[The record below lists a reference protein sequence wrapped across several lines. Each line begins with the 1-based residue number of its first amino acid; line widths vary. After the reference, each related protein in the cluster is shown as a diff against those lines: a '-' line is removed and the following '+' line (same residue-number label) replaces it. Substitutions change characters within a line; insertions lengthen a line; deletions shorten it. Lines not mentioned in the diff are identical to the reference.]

1 MSRLSTLLSSKHMV
15 LMGLICVVITAAHS
29 TVPPDASTVHS
40 SGSSRAA
47 QLLDVLLPDVEGM
60 AEANHAFGQQLSLYE
75 DRALV
80 SAPGAPGGLVY
91 VMEHDGSQWLESA
104 MLKPTDSNPGDAFG
118 VAVSLHQNR
127 ALIGATKLDAGGD
140 PKGWVYVFDYDGMNW
155 QETQRFNAA
164 DTQLSDDFGLA
175 VSLWGDW
182 ALVGAK
188 SLPNPDALAGAAYLF
203 NFDGMAW
210 NEVVKLTPVDSR
222 GGMNFGAAVSLM
234 GDRAVVGATELFA
247 NTSDLG
253 AAYVFDYDGM
263 NWLESQK
270 LVASDGALADSFG
283 VAVSLHNERL
293 LIGAT
298 GVDISN
304 VNQAGAAYVFD
315 HDGLTWSETQKITAT
330 DFGSGDRFGQSV
342 SIYGD
347 WLVVGSDLDD
357 AGTVESGSAYVFH
370 ESNGTWVEVLKIR
383 PQVSSFAHL
392 GSAVSVYADRIL
404 TGAPFD
410 EGLQV
415 KSGTVFVHE
424 YDGLDWNQS
433 SIMIPLDGPANNRF
447 GTAVSLDQ
455 NRALIGAEY
464 AAILGRESGA
474 AYVFEFDGNQWQQQQ
489 TLIPDDGGILDHF
502 GVEVFLSGDRAFVSS
517 YNGSGSVYV
526 FEFDGLNWNQ
536 THKVFSPDATP
547 GSGFG
552 RSVRV
557 DGDRLLVGAY
567 ADTHAGIGSGAAYVF
582 DFDGLNWT
590 QNQKIGPDDGA
601 FDDRFGWAVS
611 LAGNSA
617 FVGSFMDDDD
627 GTFSGSVYVFTY
639 DGLTWAAT
647 QKLTASDAAVG
658 DQFGISLSVG
668 GDVLVVGADKDN
680 DLGGNSG
687 SVYVYQNDGLIW
699 QEMQKLTAI
708 DGGSND
714 QFGYSVDVENNR
726 ILVGA
731 YRADGSL
738 VNSGSAYVFDF
749 DGNDWLYTQ
758 KLESAGASPSFFG
771 LSVSLSEGLSLVGSS
786 FDDISGFQNAGAA
799 YVFAADDLIFST
811 GFDL

>member
-1 MSRLSTLLSSKHMV
+1 MSTSYTPLSLRHMV
-15 LMGLICVVITAAHS
+15 CIGLIFIAITVAHS
-29 TVPPDASTVHS
+29 TVPTDDSTVHS
-40 SGSSRAA
+40 SNSSRAA
-47 QLLDVLLPDVEGM
+47 QLLDVLLPDAEGV
-60 AEANHAFGQQLSLYE
+60 AEANHYFGQQLSLFE

-104 MLKPTDSNPGDAFG
+104 LLKPTDSNPGDAFG

-140 PKGWVYVFDYDGMNW
+140 PTGWVYVFDYDGMNW

-188 SLPNPDALAGAAYLF
+188 SLPNPDTLAGAAYLF
-203 NFDGMAW
+203 SFDGMEW
-210 NEVVKLTPVDSR
+210 SEVLKLTPSDSR
-222 GGMNFGAAVSLM
+222 GGMNFGTAVSLM
-234 GDRAVVGATELFA
+234 GNRAVVGATETFA
-247 NTSDLG
+247 NAPNNG
-253 AAYVFDYDGM
+253 AAYVFEYDGL

-270 LVASDGALADSFG
+270 LVASDGALADLFG
-283 VAVSLHNERL
+283 GAVSLHNDRL

-298 GVDISN
+298 GVDVGN
-304 VNQAGAAYVFD
+304 ANQAGAGYIFD
-315 HDGLTWSETQKITAT
+315 HDGLSWSETQKITAT
-330 DFGSGDRFGQSV
+330 DFGNGDFFGQSV

-357 AGTVESGSAYVFH
+357 AGTIESGSAYVFH
-370 ESNGTWVEVLKIR
+370 ELNGSWVEALKIR

-410 EGLQV
+410 EGLHV

-433 SIMIPLDGPANNRF
+433 STMIPLDGPANNRF

-455 NRALIGAEY
+455 SRALIGAKD
-464 AAILGRESGA
+464 AAIWGRESGA
-474 AYVFEFDGNQWQQQQ
+474 AYVFEFDGNQWQQQHI
-489 TLIPDDGGILDHF
+489 LIPDDGGILDHF
-502 GVEVFLSGDRAFVSS
+502 GVAVFLSGDRAFVGSDI
-517 YNGSGSVYV
+517 GSGSVYV

-536 THKVFSPDATP
+536 THKLFSADASP
-547 GSGFG
+547 VSGFG

-557 DGDRLLVGAY
+557 DGNRMLVGAY
-567 ADTHAGIGSGAAYVF
+567 ADNHAGIASGAAYVF
-582 DFDGLNWT
+582 DFDGLNWS
-590 QNQKIGPDDGA
+590 QSQKIGPDDGA

-611 LAGNSA
+611 LVGDSA

-639 DGLTWAAT
+639 DGFTWTAT
-647 QKLTASDAAVG
+647 QKLTASDAAAG
-658 DQFGISLSVG
+658 DQFGISLSVD

-731 YRADGSL
+731 YRADGAL
-738 VNSGSAYVFDF
+738 VNSGGAYVFDF

-771 LSVSLSEGLSLVGSS
+771 LSVSLSEGLSLIGAA